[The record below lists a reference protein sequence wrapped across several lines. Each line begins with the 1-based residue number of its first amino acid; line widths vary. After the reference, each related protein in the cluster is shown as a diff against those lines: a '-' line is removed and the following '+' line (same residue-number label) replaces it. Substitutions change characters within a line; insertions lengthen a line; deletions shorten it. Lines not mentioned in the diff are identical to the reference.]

1 MKVNEMALYKDFGII
16 KYVKGDD
23 GDRYYLVKHIVSGE
37 VSHGMDIKDAYQT
50 LEKLNTIAAEDRDMV
65 DKLAKRGYKVYKEI
79 RDEITLD

>member
-16 KYVKGDD
+16 KYVKGEE

-37 VSHGMDIKDAYQT
+37 VKVAMDIKDAKQS
-50 LEKLNTIAAEDRDMV
+50 LEKLNEIVAENRAMI
-65 DKLAKRGYKVYKEI
+65 DKLAKRGYKVYREI

>member
-16 KYVKGDD
+16 KYVKGDE
-23 GDRYYLVKHIVSGE
+23 GEYYYLVKHIVSGE
-37 VSHGMDIKDAYQT
+37 VKSAMNIKDAKQS
-50 LEKLNTIAAEDRDMV
+50 LEKLNEIVAENRAMI

>member
-16 KYVKGDD
+16 KYVKGDE
-23 GDRYYLVKHIVSGE
+23 GEYYYLVKHIVSGE
-37 VSHGMDIKDAYQT
+37 VKVAMGIKDARQS
-50 LEKLNTIAAEDRDMV
+50 LEKLNEIVAENRAMI